1 MYFFTVL
8 EYAKP
13 MKARKLAT
21 ISAKG
26 QTTIPRDVRT
36 KLGLNPGDHILFEF
50 DENEKGEVVLR
61 KVRAVDEQNDW
72 NKFMEMTLAPE
83 WGTDDDDDL

>member
-1 MYFFTVL
+1 MEF
-8 EYAKP
+8 

-21 ISAKG
+21 LSAKG
-26 QTTIPRDVRT
+26 QTTIPRDVRA

-50 DENEKGEVVLR
+50 DESDLVVLK

-72 NKFMEMTLAPE
+72 NKFMEMTLNPE